1 MPTLRQLEYLI
12 AVADTGHFGRA
23 AERVRVSQPTLS
35 EQLKTLEQRLGVQLV
50 ERTRGRVRFTGTGFE
65 LAEIGRGM
73 LRDAQQIR
81 GLAERHRRK
90 LDGSICVGLLQTI
103 GPPLLSR
110 ILPALCAKFPQL
122 TLRISEDVP
131 QALLSGLDTGIFD
144 VVLAPLD
151 GRPKAFEHA
160 EIFQEPIYLCLP
172 TGHPLTKRKRVRPA
186 DLRGVQLLSLAPRHQ
201 LHDVAAELAAKLGAK
216 LRVEYEI
223 NNLDTLREMIAA
235 KLGASFLPGLYVDG
249 LMARDRSFK
258 IVEIEG
264 WPAFALNR
272 HAVAKELSRKRQ
284 IRGTRRFCA
293 WLGSTAISRH
303 VAKASTGTREEQNR
317 VSCCGARDQ
326 RYAFAS
332 DACSITLIVAP
343 KPPTLPELMEQFWTR
358 SVLILALVGGCLKF
372 YGGRGPLRS

>member
-50 ERTRGRVRFTGTGFE
+50 ERTRGRVRLTGMGIE

-81 GLAERHRRK
+81 DLAETHRRK

-131 QALLSGLDTGIFD
+131 QALLSGLDAGIFD

-151 GRPKAFEHA
+151 VRTKGFCHA
-160 EIFQEPIYLCLP
+160 EIFQEPIYLCVP
-172 TGHPLTKRKRVRPA
+172 TGHPLTRRKRVRPA

-201 LHDVAAELAAKLGAK
+201 LYDMAAELAAKLSAK
-216 LRVEYEI
+216 LRIEYEI
-223 NNLDTLREMIAA
+223 NSLDTLREMIAA
-235 KLGASFLPGLYVDG
+235 NLGASFLPGLYVQG
-249 LMARDRSFK
+249 LIARDRSFK
-258 IVEIEG
+258 IVDIEG
-264 WPAFALNR
+264 WQ
-272 HAVAKELSRKRQ
+272 LSRSIGMLWRKNCPQ
-284 IRGTRRFCA
+284 SFKYEELADFVRG
-293 WLGSTAISRH
+293 SVH
-303 VAKASTGTREEQNR
+303 
-317 VSCCGARDQ
+317 
-326 RYAFAS
+326 
-332 DACSITLIVAP
+332 
-343 KPPTLPELMEQFWTR
+343 EQFRGMTQR
-358 SVLILALVGGCLKF
+358 LELAPVKDKAG
-372 YGGRGPLRS
+372 